1 MSTYIRKAQL
11 RDVAALT
18 ELLRSLGWFAYMA
31 SESSEMTCERITHHL
46 TLYSA
51 NESHSIYIAEENR
64 KIVGYVAVHW
74 LPCLFLPA
82 PEGYVSELFVCE
94 SVRGQGIGTQLL
106 EVVKAEAQ
114 ERGCSRLMLVNSRNR
129 DSYKRKFYERQGW
142 KEREEIANF
151 VYVLK

>member
-11 RDVAALT
+11 QDVAALA
-18 ELLRSLGWFAYMA
+18 ELLMSLGWFAYMT

-46 TLYSA
+46 TLC
-51 NESHSIYIAEENR
+51 NTDESHSIYVAEGNGR
-64 KIVGYVAVHW
+64 IVGYVAVHW
-74 LPCLFLPA
+74 LPYLFLSA
-82 PEGYVSELFVCE
+82 PEGYVSELFICE

-114 ERGCSRLMLVNSRNR
+114 ERGCSRLMLVNSRSR

-151 VYVLK
+151 VYALK